1 MAELILIDSKNHEV
15 RFPVKAGDT
24 IIGRNPAECAV
35 TLHSPGVS
43 RKHACIAMRDKSYT
57 IRDLGS
63 VNGVLLNGEIL
74 RSEKTLEHG
83 DRIQLGDAKLM
94 FHHIVDLP
102 VLSQDIADR
111 FGTRTISYID
121 VLQRMGEAEV
131 VTLEG
136 KLKGLVRICRHLM
149 EITEP
154 EEVVV
159 RCLEVTL
166 EILPGVRDV
175 HVVLLDEKTGEIRRT
190 FSRQRDPSGQ
200 GRVPSKTI
208 LEECVRDKRAILC
221 QDLSQDPQFWS
232 SHSLL
237 ITAARQFMCCPL
249 LTRGNRVIGAI
260 QVIGDSLQDP
270 FDENDLDLMV
280 HLTTMASL
288 AVQNASHHQQTVD
301 QKALER
307 ELDVARRIQGNFLP
321 RHPPDVTGYDF
332 FHYSQPAKQVGG
344 DYVDYIPLKG
354 RGVAVVVA
362 DVSGKGVPSA
372 LYMARFSAEA
382 RVIILTSED
391 PLEAMWKL
399 NQSFYT
405 MTEDMMSVTC
415 AIGYLTTA
423 TSELELVLAGQP
435 VPILISGADG
445 EVRTTVEDPGSLP
458 LGLFDNETIPVPYM
472 KTILKLE
479 PQDLL
484 LCYSDGLTD
493 VEREEGVF
501 FGTEGIITSLR
512 ASQGTLKDRCT
523 RLLDEAHAF
532 GAGKAQPDDLSI
544 LALRRLS

>member
-1 MAELILIDSKNHEV
+1 MAELILIDGSNRETRHPLKTGE
-15 RFPVKAGDT
+15 T
-24 IIGRNPAECAV
+24 IIGRNPAECTV

-43 RKHACIAMRDKSYT
+43 RKHACIAQRDKAYT

-74 RSEKTLEHG
+74 RAEKTLQHG

-94 FHHIVDLP
+94 FHHVVDVP
-102 VLSQDIADR
+102 VVSPELADR
-111 FGTRTISYID
+111 FGTRTISFID
-121 VLQRMGEAEV
+121 VLQRMGEAEGT
-131 VTLEG
+131 TLEE
-136 KLKGLVRICRHLM
+136 KLRGLVRACRHLM

-154 EEVVV
+154 DEVVV

-175 HVVLLDEKTGEIRRT
+175 HVVMIDERTGEPRRT

-200 GRVPSKTI
+200 GRVPSRTI
-208 LEECVRDKRAILC
+208 LDECIRDKRAILC
-221 QDLSQDPQFWS
+221 QDLSQDPQFWG

-260 QVIGDSLQDP
+260 QVIGDSLQQP
-270 FDENDLDLMV
+270 FDDNDLDILV
-280 HLTTMASL
+280 HLATMASL
-288 AVQNASHHQQTVD
+288 AMQNASHHLQAVD

-321 RHPPDVTGYDF
+321 RHPPDVPGYDF
-332 FHYSQPAKQVGG
+332 FHHSQPARQVGG

-382 RVIILTSED
+382 RVIVLTSED
-391 PLEAMWKL
+391 PLDAMWKL
-399 NQSFYT
+399 NQSFFT
-405 MTEDMMSVTC
+405 MSEDMMSVTC
-415 AIGYLTTA
+415 AIGYLSAETHQ
-423 TSELELVLAGQP
+423 LDLVLAGQP
-435 VPILISGADG
+435 VPILLSGSSG
-445 EVRTTVEDPGSLP
+445 EVRPTVEDPGSLP
-458 LGLFDNETIPVPYM
+458 LGLFDNETMPVPYER
-472 KTILKLE
+472 TRLTLE
-479 PQDLL
+479 PNDLL
-484 LCYSDGLTD
+484 LFYSDGLTD

-501 FGTEGIITSLR
+501 FGTDGILGSLR
-512 ASQGTLKDRCT
+512 ASQGELKDRCHT
-523 RLLDEAHAF
+523 LLEEALRF

-544 LALRRLS
+544 LALRRLA